1 MLIFV
6 VSISQECHIA
16 DDIFRSTIHS
26 ATNRSSLDRYSVPL
40 FFGTDYHVPIEVR

>member
-6 VSISQECHIA
+6 SISYGCHIV
-16 DDIFRSTIHS
+16 DDIFSSNVHR
-26 ATNRSSLDRYSVPL
+26 ATNRSGVDRYSVPL